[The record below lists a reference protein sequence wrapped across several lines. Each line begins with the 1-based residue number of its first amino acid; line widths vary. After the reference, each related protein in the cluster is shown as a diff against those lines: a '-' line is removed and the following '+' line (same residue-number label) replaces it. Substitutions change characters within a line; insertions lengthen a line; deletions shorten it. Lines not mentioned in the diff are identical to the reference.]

1 MGGEPLKTPL
11 SSRAALMK
19 PFLDIYNRCL
29 KSYDI
34 TMKHKPKINSLKVHL
49 QLPAAVTT
57 AHCAE
62 EGLLSQSKLSLFEG

>member
-1 MGGEPLKTPL
+1 MGGETLKTPL
-11 SSRAALMK
+11 SSWAALMK
-19 PFLDIYNRCL
+19 RFLDIYNRCL

-34 TMKHKPKINSLKVHL
+34 MMKYRPKINGLKVHL

-62 EGLLSQSKLSLFEG
+62 EDPLSQSKSSLFEG